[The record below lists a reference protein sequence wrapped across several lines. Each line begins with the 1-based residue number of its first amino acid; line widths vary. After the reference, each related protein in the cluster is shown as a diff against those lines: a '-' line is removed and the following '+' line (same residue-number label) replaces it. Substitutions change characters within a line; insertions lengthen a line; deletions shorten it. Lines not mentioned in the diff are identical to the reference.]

1 MGLIEFIDLVLG
13 LFFTDD
19 GLTGVVLERFEDAL
33 MVQLHL
39 LLLLLLLLELQPHK
53 LVLLLGHSTIFDSLA
68 LQRLVLLFKLLDDL
82 FKLLDALDVG
92 LLLLL
97 LGFILLPELL
107 VKARLEILVAAGELL
122 LGITKLLKLT
132 IHHLFALV
140 PLLSLDGSILL
151 FILKLVLKF
160 EDLLGQLLNL
170 G

>member
-39 LLLLLLLLELQPHK
+39 LLLLLLLLELQPHE
-53 LVLLLGHSTIFDSLA
+53 LVLLLGHGTIFDSLA
-68 LQRLVLLFKLLDDL
+68 LQRFVLLFKLLDDL

-107 VKARLEILVAAGELL
+107 ELL
-122 LGITKLLKLT
+122 LLLWNDA
-132 IHHLFALV
+132 H
-140 PLLSLDGSILL
+140 
-151 FILKLVLKF
+151 
-160 EDLLGQLLNL
+160 
-170 G
+170 

>member
-39 LLLLLLLLELQPHK
+39 LLLLLLLLELQPHE
-53 LVLLLGHSTIFDSLA
+53 LVLLLGHGTILYSLA
-68 LQRLVLLFKLLDDL
+68 LQRFVLLFKLLDDL

-107 VKARLEILVAAGELL
+107 VEARLEILIAAGKLL

-140 PLLSLDGSILL
+140 PLLSLYGSILL
-151 FILKLVLKF
+151 FILELVLKF